1 MPVLSD
7 PIAVRKKMESLWID
21 PSKSVTES
29 DLSVRMLSTRGGKGR
44 LRDGKTTGRIS
55 SAKVQQ
61 EAETMPVNF
70 KQRIER
76 FSGC

>member
-1 MPVLSD
+1 
-7 PIAVRKKMESLWID
+7 MESLWID
-21 PSKSVTES
+21 PSKSVPES
-29 DLSVRMLSTRGGKGR
+29 NLSMCVLSTQGGKGG
-44 LRDGKTTGRIS
+44 LRGGKTTGRIS

-76 FSGC
+76 FSSC